1 LENNKIYGLTGLAAR
16 ARKICFGSDSVEE
29 RITKNKVKLLIIAED
44 ASDRTKQKFK
54 KLSEKFNIKIIIF
67 SDIENL
73 SKSIG
78 KQNKAV
84 IGIED
89 INIAKEIYK
98 IFDGGD
104 IIG

>member
-1 LENNKIYGLTGLAAR
+1 MENKKILGLTGLAAR

-29 RITKNKVKLLIIAED
+29 RISKNKVKLLIIAED
-44 ASDRTKQKFK
+44 ASDRTKQKFE
-54 KLSEKFNIKIIIF
+54 KLSEKFNVKIIIF

-89 INIAKEIYK
+89 VNIAKEIYK